1 MFISGGSAGIGF
13 AIARQAAI
21 DGARVSILARDA
33 SKLEAARE
41 EIRRT
46 TGAEVAIYSAD
57 IRDEAAVN
65 KAIAAAGT
73 IDLLVSNLG
82 VGIGK
87 EFEDTTMEEIRFQ
100 VDVNIMGTLYLLK
113 AALPRM
119 KKASAEDGL
128 PRSISFTTSM
138 GGQTGVYGYAVY
150 CATNYAVRGLA
161 EALQME
167 LHGENIHLSLILPGD
182 TDTATGNKD
191 RTTRPE
197 LTNLISGTSAMQTAE
212 EVATLAIKGIRAA
225 DFNVCV
231 NSQGLMLALATAG
244 FSPQRSFLMA
254 FLEVFGGGLMRFAG
268 LCYLSSW
275 YKTIEEYKGKTRK
288 ARK

>member
-150 CATNYAVRGLA
+150 CATNYAVRGL
-161 EALQME
+161 
-167 LHGENIHLSLILPGD
+167 NIHLSLILPGD

-254 FLEVFGGGLMRFAG
+254 FLEVFGGD
-268 LCYLSSW
+268 
-275 YKTIEEYKGKTRK
+275 
-288 ARK
+288 